1 VLQALSQELPVV
13 ATRVGDV
20 AEMVRDGVSGF
31 LVPDRDPSL
40 LAQKL
45 SLICRDSA
53 LRLSMARQG
62 RELLLSRFTTTLMVD
77 AVENLYSSVLSA
89 K

>member
-1 VLQALSQELPVV
+1 
-13 ATRVGDV
+13 VGDV
-20 AEMVRDGVSGF
+20 AEMVREGVSGF
-31 LVPDRDPSL
+31 LVPDMDPAL

-45 SLICRDSA
+45 SLLCRDPA

-77 AVENLYSSVLSA
+77 AVENLYSSILKDGA
-89 K
+89 